1 MSEKFGV
8 LDNKVDFIKQSL
20 VILVGKDSKW
30 AFGQLKL
37 DDTSVIYVLG
47 SHGTCV
53 IFRYPIYSCYY

>member
-1 MSEKFGV
+1 MLGGQGLMLIHAIYV
-8 LDNKVDFIKQSL
+8 VYN
-20 VILVGKDSKW
+20 SKW

-47 SHGTCV
+47 SHGICV